1 MVGCSILGCKSRS
14 EQQIPGLT
22 FYAFPTEPNARS
34 VWVAATGRSNW
45 QPKGSSKVCSIHFED
60 GSFTTS
66 KRRKYLKPGTIPE
79 KQIHKLVSTKPQS
92 CLEVKKCDL
101 ERELR
106 DVQLKLERQTKISAT
121 RLKKLRASRE
131 SRRRL
136 QKKVAVLENILVELK
151 AKMPI
156 KCELH
161 QQLES

>member
-79 KQIHKLVSTKPQS
+79 KQIHMKEIPNDSSIASVQRTVKRKADYVLQERRQPKKKLVSTKPQS

-106 DVQLKLERQTKISAT
+106 DVQLKKGKQRF
-121 RLKKLRASRE
+121 
-131 SRRRL
+131 RR
-136 QKKVAVLENILVELK
+136 
-151 AKMPI
+151 
-156 KCELH
+156 H
-161 QQLES
+161 G